1 MLKYHIQTVELTS
14 AQSSISFNNIPQ
26 DYKDLY
32 LVTSHRQT
40 QTFSDTNGYPGI
52 RFNNSSTGYSLRRL
66 TGDGSSAASGT
77 SSGYIWVYGNNAAM
91 TANTFSSTTFYIPNY
106 TMSNSKSV
114 SVDSVQE
121 NNATG
126 SIMSIVAGLWSG
138 TEAINSLTFFALD
151 SALNNSPQFVAG
163 TSISLYGVKR
173 GDDKVTKVS
182 PVAVGGTVTTSGG
195 YTIHTFNSSGTLVA
209 YRPVEVEYLVVAGGG
224 SGGGNSAIAHGAGA
238 AGGYRSSVSGEL
250 SGGGVSAENKLS
262 LTSNTSY
269 AVTVGA
275 GGSGVTQTSGSS
287 SSLDT
292 VTSIGGGRGGSTSA
306 NDGLTGGSGGGAGY
320 AGSTF
325 GSGTT
330 GQGFA
335 GGTGSSPSSG
345 VAGGGGGGGA
355 GQVGGNTNA
364 SNAGNGGNGVSS
376 LITGSSVTRG
386 GGGGGGSYN
395 LTVGNGGSG
404 GGGAGGNHVSIS
416 PVNGTSNTGG
426 GGGAAGG
433 SGAGANGGSGVV
445 IIRYLTP

>member
-14 AQSSISFNNIPQ
+14 AQASIVLTGIPQ
-26 DYKDLY
+26 DYTDLIIQISARS
-32 LVTSHRQT
+32 LR
-40 QTFSDTNGYPGI
+40 
-52 RFNNSSTGYSLRRL
+52 SSTVDDAVSVKLNGTTANFTNRVLQ
-66 TGDGSSAASGT
+66 GDGSAVQSATGFFGQGFFLASCAGA
-77 SSGYIWVYGNNAAM
+77 GA
-91 TANTFSSTTFYIPNY
+91 TANTFGSATVYIPNY
-106 TMSNSKSV
+106 ISAANKSI
-114 SVDSVQE
+114 SSETTTE
-121 NNATG
+121 NNGTASTATIIAG
-126 SIMSIVAGLWSG
+126 VWANTAPVTNIVFDNFSG
-138 TEAINSLTFFALD
+138 TNFI
-151 SALNNSPQFVAG
+151 AG
-163 TSISLYGVKR
+163 TSISLYGVRR
-173 GDDKVTKVS
+173 GDDRVTKVS
-182 PVAVGGTVTTSGG
+182 PVAIGGTVSTSGG

-224 SGGGNSAIAHGAGA
+224 SGGGNGAIAHGAGG
-238 AGGYRSSVSGEL
+238 AGGYRSSVSGES

-262 LTSNTSY
+262 LTGNSSY
-269 AVTVGA
+269 VVTVGA

-320 AGSTF
+320 AGSAF

-335 GGTGSSPSSG
+335 GGTGSSPSGG

-355 GQVGGNTNA
+355 GQVGGNTNS

-433 SGAGANGGSGVV
+433 SGAGGNGGSGVV